1 MPRLLFAVLAC
12 FAMLLPVGGCYRYDA
27 SAKNLTNQ
35 SVRVSLHKGR
45 YQREIS
51 TAVLAPGASVGWN
64 GAVNG
69 PVFLRV
75 AAAGESVDVGLP
87 RRAYTELDV
96 GTLDGELSIIKTVA
110 GESCAIAA
118 AYPGDCDGADCAE
131 PLEAV
136 EECPPDCEESCDGSA
151 LIEGEIAPVEA
162 EIAVPDEADTLE
174 LNADDTM
181 IDLIESDDS

>member
-1 MPRLLFAVLAC
+1 MPRFALAVLAC
-12 FAMLLPVGGCYRYDA
+12 SALLLPVGGCYRYDA
-27 SAKNLTNQ
+27 GAKNLTNQ

-75 AAAGESVDVGLP
+75 AGGGESLEVSLP
-87 RRAYTELDV
+87 RRVHTVLNV
-96 GTLDGELSIIKTVA
+96 SSLNGQLSITTTIDGEVVEIEA
-110 GESCAIAA
+110 GC
-118 AYPGDCDGADCAE
+118 PADCEKVCCVGEVDSEIEEMDNASCSDDERAE
-131 PLEAV
+131 
-136 EECPPDCEESCDGSA
+136 
-151 LIEGEIAPVEA
+151 
-162 EIAVPDEADTLE
+162 PDEAG
-174 LNADDTM
+174 DDEQI